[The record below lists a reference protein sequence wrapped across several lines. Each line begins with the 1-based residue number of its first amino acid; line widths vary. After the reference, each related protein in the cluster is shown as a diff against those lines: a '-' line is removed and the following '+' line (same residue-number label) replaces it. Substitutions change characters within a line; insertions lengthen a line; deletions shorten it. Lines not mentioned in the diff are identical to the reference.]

1 MINYTASHMEGTV
14 QEWWKA
20 KLRTDRNQQGQL
32 FHDWDFFTL
41 RLDAYNKLQ
50 GLKMESDTPGAAT
63 CHVECFRDLESLA
76 NIDDNELIVFLFR
89 NSLTRIKALHIEV
102 YDAFLAWWREE
113 GVGWERHPNPDMRSL
128 NSSARAQSWRRLSS
142 DGLLAHAFAAASTT
156 VDPVDGTEKLWIM
169 GGTTQNCAQDAPAY
183 VWSASVGNTTAG
195 KWSAVYLENG
205 VSPSCRRGATAV
217 TFASTNATSVMISG
231 SKFDASTCASA
242 CSSYVE
248 VDLWCQS
255 SSSSSYSLYAISSKS
270 TETTH
275 VGNDMM
281 GTAYALVQSLALDPC
296 IREFSLSDYMTVFLP
311 ANGTYVATGD
321 WEHWNAAGLIPAGC
335 MGHTA
340 VVTPKGKVFIHGG
353 YLQDP
358 SKVDIRV
365 VKASTACVPLCGDG
379 GRVMV
384 VSFGKPSDGPAAS
397 YSGQSFLAAGSTTPM
412 HYLDTAT
419 LMDAGG
425 LTWST
430 SAAGVAQARK
440 VVANTASAAAPI
452 QATPVTA
459 PSTLTSVRQTPEA
472 SPIQESP
479 ATSPLVEP
487 NPQAATPASTKASVN
502 VENKPNPNIDVSGN
516 TAAAPTGSSHTSAI
530 AGSFLGVATIAAA
543 VGGIYAYRK
552 RKKVAAYN
560 LSHTDT
566 GNSGNSDADLAGF
579 HMGDEEKGMRGL
591 SVSKLYLRPDEMKE
605 VPLIAAAAGGVGSW
619 SARLERASGMLT
631 KSNSTNATVE
641 EDRYTAAPKAV
652 MTLPNGAPLA
662 QMMGGEKT
670 DLLDDF
676 ITLFIVED
684 EPLYGVSDAQP
695 LVCGELLH
703 PLNDSRME
711 TKLDLM
717 QSNTS
722 RASLATVSSIDSH
735 TAASH
740 FSYPCMSGMQRGSPH
755 LWYNETNTDIQCFQS
770 LFLDFDPNQIH
781 LNHNKQDLDSTISI
795 NSVSTA
801 PNPIQ
806 ALLFPWSTPTVAAP
820 SPTKISDSTTE
831 TSSSMHRSKRTS
843 LRITNAC

>member
-1 MINYTASHMEGTV
+1 MRWGQTATY
-14 QEWWKA
+14 
-20 KLRTDRNQQGQL
+20 LPGQNVVL
-32 FHDWDFFTL
+32 VMGGQTSIAGEVTIDVYA
-41 RLDAYNKLQ
+41 LDVSYF
-50 GLKMESDTPGAAT
+50 SD
-63 CHVECFRDLESLA
+63 S
-76 NIDDNELIVFLFR
+76 
-89 NSLTRIKALHIEV
+89 
-102 YDAFLAWWREE
+102 
-113 GVGWERHPNPDMRSL
+113 SL
-128 NSSARAQSWRRLSS
+128 NLSARAQSWRRLSS
-142 DGLLAHAFAAASTT
+142 DGLLAHTFAAASTT
-156 VDPVDGTEKLWIM
+156 VDPVDGTEKLWIV

-183 VWSASVGNTTAG
+183 VWSAPVGNTTAG

-205 VSPSCRRGATAV
+205 VSPSRRRGATAV
-217 TFASTNATSVMISG
+217 TIASTNATSVMISG
-231 SKFDASTCASA
+231 GKFDTSTCASA

-255 SSSSSYSLYAISSKS
+255 SSSSSSSLYAISSKS

-281 GTAYALVQSLALDPC
+281 GMAYALVQSLALDPR
-296 IREFSLSDYMTVFLP
+296 IREFSLSDYTTVFLP
-311 ANGTYVATGD
+311 ANGTCGEKILFLGGKDQNGKMVPLNHFWSLDMATGD

-358 SKVDIRV
+358 SKFNVDNDPISEVFILDPRHLPARWDAAGW
-365 VKASTACVPLCGDG
+365 KSGSSKPPPL
-379 GRVMV
+379 V
-384 VSFGKPSDGPAAS
+384 DGPAAS

-487 NPQAATPASTKASVN
+487 NPQAATPALTKASVN

-530 AGSFLGVATIAAA
+530 TGSFLGVATIAAA
-543 VGGIYAYRK
+543 VSGIYAYRK

-560 LSHTDT
+560 LSRTDT

-579 HMGDEEKGMRGL
+579 HVGDEEKGMRGL

-619 SARLERASGMLT
+619 SARLERASGTLT

-695 LVCGELLH
+695 LGCGELLH

-735 TAASH
+735 AAASH
-740 FSYPCMSGMQRGSPH
+740 FSYPCMSGMQRGSPR
-755 LWYNETNTDIQCFQS
+755 LWYNETNTDIQCFRVI
-770 LFLDFDPNQIH
+770 LG
-781 LNHNKQDLDSTISI
+781 
-795 NSVSTA
+795 
-801 PNPIQ
+801 
-806 ALLFPWSTPTVAAP
+806 TP
-820 SPTKISDSTTE
+820 E
-831 TSSSMHRSKRTS
+831 
-843 LRITNAC
+843 NCYN